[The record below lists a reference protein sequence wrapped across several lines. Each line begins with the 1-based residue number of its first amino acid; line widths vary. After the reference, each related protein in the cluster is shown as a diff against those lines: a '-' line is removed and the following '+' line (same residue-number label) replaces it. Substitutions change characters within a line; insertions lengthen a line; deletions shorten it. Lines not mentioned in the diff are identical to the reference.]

1 LPLPATLSTATGE
14 MVLIPGGSFLSGEA
28 STPTDLGPFYID
40 KTEVTNAAFAQFC
53 RQTQRQCAPVLLAA
67 PPENPVVN
75 VSITDAME
83 FAKWAGKRLPNMKE
97 WEKAARGTDGRR
109 YPWGNDLD
117 ATRANVSDNPQLGS
131 KRSLASA
138 VSFESGASPSGVLNM
153 AGNVWE
159 FVDELRKPSPSAVA
173 AFRARADEPWYI
185 MMGGSFDRPLQKDVT
200 FEWASV
206 PGRFKAND
214 IGFRCVREP

>member
-1 LPLPATLSTATGE
+1 

-28 STPTDLGPFYID
+28 STPTRLGPFYID

-53 RQTQRQCAPVLLAA
+53 RQTQRQCAPGVLAA

-75 VSITDAME
+75 IRITDAME
-83 FAKWAGKRLPNMKE
+83 FAKWAGKRLPKMKE

-117 ATRANVSDNPQLGS
+117 PTRANVSDNPQLGS
-131 KRSLASA
+131 KRSLVSA
-138 VSFESGASPSGVLNM
+138 VSFEIGQSPSGVLNM

-159 FVDELRKPSPSAVA
+159 FVDEPRKP
-173 AFRARADEPWYI
+173 
-185 MMGGSFDRPLQKDVT
+185 GPLQPSRLSAL
-200 FEWASV
+200 F
-206 PGRFKAND
+206 
-214 IGFRCVREP
+214 FRHLLGPTNCGTS